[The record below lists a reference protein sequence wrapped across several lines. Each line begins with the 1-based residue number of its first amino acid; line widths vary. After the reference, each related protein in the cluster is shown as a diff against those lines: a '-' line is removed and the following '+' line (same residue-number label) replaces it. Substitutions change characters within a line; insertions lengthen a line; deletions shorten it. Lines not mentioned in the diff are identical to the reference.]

1 VPGPNAQPPQGGT
14 VRAPSF
20 YAPDEKEND
29 VALRTITVIPRSP
42 LTGFPLAVYTQVVD
56 LPDHDILSVVDEP
69 TAPLPTVVAT
79 VIRTPSIRARLRR
92 SLTDGASS
100 ILQTARDAAAWV
112 TAELPVAA
120 RAFELW
126 DRARQYRGRHHV
138 QRRWYGRTRSSAEVT
153 GVLHRRY
160 AEARTLTIPEDDVP
174 RLHAAESLYWVGW
187 AERMAEVA
195 RASDEALHPTTEH
208 RFVCS

>member
-1 VPGPNAQPPQGGT
+1 M
-14 VRAPSF
+14 
-20 YAPDEKEND
+20 
-29 VALRTITVIPRSP
+29 ALRTITVIPRSP
-42 LTGFPLAVYTQVVD
+42 LTGQPLAVYTQVVD

-69 TAPLPTVVAT
+69 TAPLHTVVAI
-79 VIRTPSIRARLRR
+79 VKRTDSVRARLRH
-92 SLTDGASS
+92 SLADGASS
-100 ILQTARDAAAWV
+100 ILRTARDAAAWV
-112 TAELPVAA
+112 TAGLPVAA

-126 DRARQYRGRHHV
+126 DRARRYKGRHHV
-138 QRRWYGRTRSSAEVT
+138 RRTWYGRTRSSAEVT

-160 AEARTLTIPEDDVP
+160 AADRALTIPEDDVP
-174 RLHAAESLYWVGW
+174 LLHAAESLYWVGW

>member
-1 VPGPNAQPPQGGT
+1 M
-14 VRAPSF
+14 
-20 YAPDEKEND
+20 
-29 VALRTITVIPRSP
+29 ALRTITVIPRSP
-42 LTGFPLAVYTQVVD
+42 LTGLPLAVYTQVVD

-79 VIRTPSIRARLRR
+79 IASTPGVAERLRR
-92 SLTDGASS
+92 ALTDGASS

-153 GVLHRRY
+153 GVLHRQY
-160 AEARTLTIPEDDVP
+160 AEDRALTFDSSLPQ
-174 RLHAAESLYWVGW
+174 LHAAESLYWVGW
-187 AERMAEVA
+187 AERISEVA